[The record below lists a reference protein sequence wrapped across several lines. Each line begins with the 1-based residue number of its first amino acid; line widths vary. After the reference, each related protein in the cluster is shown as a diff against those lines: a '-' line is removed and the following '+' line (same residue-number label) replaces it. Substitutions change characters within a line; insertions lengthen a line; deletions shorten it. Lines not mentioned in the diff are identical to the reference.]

1 MNECLYV
8 LLCTLDDFSEI
19 WRTVLQSVFR
29 WGSNFHFYLIIAFKV
44 PLFLL
49 AFKIENPGLICIAFL
64 I

>member
-1 MNECLYV
+1 MYYYV
-8 LLCTLDDFSEI
+8 LWMIFLKSRGQF
-19 WRTVLQSVFR
+19 FR
-29 WGSNFHFYLIIAFKV
+29 VYSDGGSNFHFYLIIAFKV